1 MRPTVETRLGFE
13 DQPSKNPDSRR
24 IAKRY
29 GIVGTFQRLRNFLPL
44 GGCSRAVPALASRRD
59 LRTQPG
65 VLTPGTDPKNAPPQ
79 RGGRVDISQIPNSL
93 YLQRPICRPFSNPN
107 PLRGCNSDLAQ
118 YFHTSPNQPHF
129 SSTRT
134 RTILMRLV
142 RAMPY
147 VDTYPGLKP
156 RAESYNPFGINSIR
170 FRTAG
175 LSLIELLVVLT
186 IVALIAALIT
196 TSVLSALKQ
205 QNQRVCL
212 SNMLTIEAAKD
223 EYLRDHPGATSIPQ
237 EAFPPYFRFGIPRCP
252 DGGTY
257 NSLYSLTQPVTC
269 TYHTS
274 NSVYPSPTP

>member
-1 MRPTVETRLGFE
+1 MLFDLARFRL
-13 DQPSKNPDSRR
+13 S
-24 IAKRY
+24 
-29 GIVGTFQRLRNFLPL
+29 V
-44 GGCSRAVPALASRRD
+44 SRRD
-59 LRTQPG
+59 SKTQSG
-65 VLTPGTDPKNAPPQ
+65 VLSPVNDPKNAPPQ
-79 RGGRVDISQIPNSL
+79 AGGTVDISRFPNSL
-93 YLQRPICRPFSNPN
+93 YWQPPICRPF
-107 PLRGCNSDLAQ
+107 
-118 YFHTSPNQPHF
+118 
-129 SSTRT
+129 
-134 RTILMRLV
+134 

-147 VDTYPGLKP
+147 GDVSPGLKP
-156 RAESYNPFGINSIR
+156 RAESYNPFGISSIR

-175 LSLIELLVVLT
+175 LSLIEILVVLT
-186 IVALIAALIT
+186 IIGLIAALIT

-212 SNMLTIEAAKD
+212 NNMLTIEAAKD

>member
-1 MRPTVETRLGFE
+1 MRLVSTL
-13 DQPSKNPDSRR
+13 
-24 IAKRY
+24 
-29 GIVGTFQRLRNFLPL
+29 
-44 GGCSRAVPALASRRD
+44 
-59 LRTQPG
+59 
-65 VLTPGTDPKNAPPQ
+65 
-79 RGGRVDISQIPNSL
+79 
-93 YLQRPICRPFSNPN
+93 N
-107 PLRGCNSDLAQ
+107 PLRGCDSDLAQ
-118 YFHTSPNQPHF
+118 YSNTPALHHSAWPD
-129 SSTRT
+129 SRT
-134 RTILMRLV
+134 RTTTRMRTKRLL

-147 VDTYPGLKP
+147 VDASPGLKP

-175 LSLIELLVVLT
+175 LSLIEILVVLT
-186 IVALIAALIT
+186 IIALIAALIT

-212 SNMLTIEAAKD
+212 NNMLTIEAAKD

-237 EAFPPYFRFGIPRCP
+237 EAFPSYFRFGIPRCP

>member
-13 DQPSKNPDSRR
+13 DQPSKNPDSGR

-29 GIVGTFQRLRNFLPL
+29 GIARFRL
-44 GGCSRAVPALASRRD
+44 SVSRRD
-59 LRTQPG
+59 SRTQPG

-79 RGGRVDISQIPNSL
+79 RGGRVGISQIPNSL
-93 YLQRPICRPFSNPN
+93 HLQRPICRPFSSSN
-107 PLRGCNSDLAQ
+107 PLRGCNTDLAQ
-118 YFHTSPNQPHF
+118 YSHTPILQPHF

-134 RTILMRLV
+134 I
-142 RAMPY
+142 
-147 VDTYPGLKP
+147 
-156 RAESYNPFGINSIR
+156 SIR
-170 FRTAG
+170 WRTAG

-186 IVALIAALIT
+186 IIALIAALIT

-212 SNMLTIEAAKD
+212 NNMLTIEAAKD

>member
-29 GIVGTFQRLRNFLPL
+29 GIDRFRL
-44 GGCSRAVPALASRRD
+44 SVSRRD
-59 LRTQPG
+59 SRTQPG
-65 VLTPGTDPKNAPPQ
+65 VLTPGKDPKNAPPQ
-79 RGGRVDISQIPNSL
+79 RGGRVGISQIPNSL
-93 YLQRPICRPFSNPN
+93 YLQRPICLTFSIPN
-107 PLRGCNSDLAQ
+107 PADAGCNSDLAQ
-118 YFHTSPNQPHF
+118 YSKTPLPQPHF

-134 RTILMRLV
+134 STILM
-142 RAMPY
+142 
-147 VDTYPGLKP
+147 
-156 RAESYNPFGINSIR
+156 R

-186 IVALIAALIT
+186 IIALIAALIT

-212 SNMLTIEAAKD
+212 NNMLTIEAAKD